1 VLSAD
6 ETGDDAGKEKR
17 IYARQYEAGSM
28 IDTILSAL
36 LPMVFTVL
44 LGFVASRRHD
54 FGSKD
59 ASILNRMVLHYAV
72 PLALFAGTVTTSRA
86 ALGRDI
92 PLVIALCV
100 GIIGLY
106 CVVFL
111 LCRVAFHM
119 QVSTSALAA
128 LTASAPSVPFV
139 GPAVL
144 GDLFGGLSA
153 IPIAIASLVIN
164 LTVVPVTI
172 LFLTVD
178 STGREPQEKSPSSR
192 RGEPLA
198 TSPSSSTSVFAAKLA
213 ETIKE
218 PIVWA
223 PVLAFIVVLTS
234 FRVPQLLVH
243 PLSLLGQAS
252 GGVALF
258 ACGIVLATGKI
269 KANWYIL
276 SFVFLKNIVQ
286 PALVLGGL
294 RWIGYGSPIVDE
306 AVLTTAIPAMPIVI
320 MLALQYRIAQTEA
333 ASAVFLSV
341 MGSVITMGV
350 FIALTR

>member
-1 VLSAD
+1 
-6 ETGDDAGKEKR
+6 
-17 IYARQYEAGSM
+17 
-28 IDTILSAL
+28 
-36 LPMVFTVL
+36 MVVTFL
-44 LGFVASRRHD
+44 LGFVAAWRHD

-59 ASILNRMVLHYAV
+59 ASTLNRMVLLYAV

-86 ALGRDI
+86 ALSQDI

-100 GIIGLY
+100 AIIGLY
-106 CVVFL
+106 GVVFL
-111 LCRVAFHM
+111 FSRFVLRM

-128 LTASAPSVPFV
+128 LTASAPAVPFV

-144 GDLFGGLSA
+144 GELFGGLSA

-172 LFLTVD
+172 LLLALD
-178 STGREPQEKSPSSR
+178 STGRDPQENTLVAKEGKHSASSPR
-192 RGEPLA
+192 PYA
-198 TSPSSSTSVFAAKLA
+198 SVFAAKLA
-213 ETIKE
+213 ETLKE

-223 PVLAFIVVLTS
+223 PVLAFLIVLS
-234 FRVPQLLVH
+234 GFRIPQLIVH
-243 PLSLLGQAS
+243 SLSLLGHAS

-258 ACGIVLATGKI
+258 ACGIVLASGKI
-269 KANWYIL
+269 KINRSVL
-276 SFVFLKNIVQ
+276 FFVFLKNIVQ

-294 RWIGYGSPIVDE
+294 RWIGYGNPIVSE

-320 MLALQYRIAQTEA
+320 MLALQYRIAQAEA

-341 MGSVITMGV
+341 MGSIVTMGV
-350 FIALTR
+350 FIALTH

>member
-1 VLSAD
+1 
-6 ETGDDAGKEKR
+6 
-17 IYARQYEAGSM
+17 
-28 IDTILSAL
+28 
-36 LPMVFTVL
+36 MVVTFL
-44 LGFVASRRHD
+44 LGFVAAWRHD

-59 ASILNRMVLHYAV
+59 ASTLNRMVLLYAV

-86 ALGRDI
+86 ALAQDI

-100 GIIGLY
+100 AIVGFYG
-106 CVVFL
+106 VVFVFSRL
-111 LCRVAFHM
+111 VFRM

-128 LTASAPSVPFV
+128 LTASAPAVPFV

-172 LFLTVD
+172 LLLALD
-178 STGREPQEKSPSSR
+178 SAGRDPQEKTPVTQEEKHLASSPRSY
-192 RGEPLA
+192 G
-198 TSPSSSTSVFAAKLA
+198 SVFAAKLA
-213 ETIKE
+213 ETVKE

-223 PVLAFIVVLTS
+223 PVLAFIIVLS
-234 FRVPQLLVH
+234 GFRFPQLIVH
-243 PLSLLGQAS
+243 SLSLLGHAS

-258 ACGIVLATGKI
+258 ACGIVLACGKI
-269 KANWYIL
+269 KVNRSVL
-276 SFVFLKNIVQ
+276 FFVFLKNIVQ

-294 RWIGYGSPIVDE
+294 RWIGYGNRIVSE

-320 MLALQYRIAQTEA
+320 MFALQYRIAQAEA

-341 MGSVITMGV
+341 MTSVVTMGI
-350 FIALTR
+350 FIALTH

>member
-1 VLSAD
+1 ML
-6 ETGDDAGKEKR
+6 
-17 IYARQYEAGSM
+17 
-28 IDTILSAL
+28 DTILSAL
-36 LPMVFTVL
+36 LPMVFTFL
-44 LGFVASRRHD
+44 LGFVAARRHD

-59 ASILNRMVLHYAV
+59 ASTLNRMVLLYAV
-72 PLALFAGTVTTSRA
+72 PMALFAGTVTTSRA
-86 ALGRDI
+86 ALSRDI

-106 CVVFL
+106 GVVFL

-128 LTASAPSVPFV
+128 LTASAPAVPFV

-172 LFLTVD
+172 LLLTFD
-178 STGREPQEKSPSSR
+178 STGRDPRENSPIPR
-192 RGEPLA
+192 EGEHPA
-198 TSPSSSTSVFAAKLA
+198 TSPRSSASVFAAKLA
-213 ETIKE
+213 ETVKE

-223 PVLAFIVVLTS
+223 PVLAFIVVLTG
-234 FRVPQLLVH
+234 FRIPQLLLH

-258 ACGIVLATGKI
+258 ACGIVLAAGKI
-269 KANWYIL
+269 KANWYVL
-276 SFVFLKNIVQ
+276 FFVFLKNIVQ

-294 RWIGYGSPIVDE
+294 RWVGYGNPIVSE
-306 AVLTTAIPAMPIVI
+306 AVLTTAIPTMPIVI

-341 MGSVITMGV
+341 MGSMITMGG